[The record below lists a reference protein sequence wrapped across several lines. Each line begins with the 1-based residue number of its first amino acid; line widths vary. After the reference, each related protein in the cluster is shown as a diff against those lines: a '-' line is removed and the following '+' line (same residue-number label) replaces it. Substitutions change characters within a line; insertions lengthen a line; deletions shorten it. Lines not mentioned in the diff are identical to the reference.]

1 MRFRASIVAHY
12 KFRKSEHYGGNS
24 RIWPKNHSAHYSW
37 SAIKCQRHDLRVWAN
52 SFACWRLKTPAL
64 HYYIHSQCAPFVLF
78 FVSRDQLP
86 FVSLFPST
94 LCFSLPLN
102 ILLPPCQCHSLTYVY
117 YSMTKRTLSY
127 LNFTQPKWL
136 LTSKTLPCSVYNLH
150 API

>member
-64 HYYIHSQCAPFVLF
+64 HYYIHFQCAPFVPF

-86 FVSLFPST
+86 FVSLFTST

-102 ILLPPCQCHSLTYVY
+102 ILLLERAVVHLINGKIIR
-117 YSMTKRTLSY
+117 KRKFIYQTTIWKQ
-127 LNFTQPKWL
+127 NTVNPVGNIMF
-136 LTSKTLPCSVYNLH
+136 
-150 API
+150 